1 MFTANDARKMKKMND
16 YSFDIKL
23 KQLVSDAGDE
33 KSSYVKIYWG
43 PHMERRAEC
52 MSAELQSRGF
62 TVTEIRDLDSFR
74 FAEVHFT
81 WE

>member
-1 MFTANDARKMKKMND
+1 MFTANDARKMHDNSLDAM
-16 YSFDIKL
+16 L
-23 KQLVSDAGDE
+23 KDLVSNAGE
-33 KSSYVKIYWG
+33 KKRAYVKIYWG
-43 PHMERRAEC
+43 PKMERRAEC

-81 WE
+81 WGA